1 MTLGIVD
8 DHIPGT
14 VMLKK
19 DMGNVTGLEF
29 LNKIFFIT
37 DGIMLQQIREI
48 SGIDGSTLQ
57 NWVKRGWVA
66 TTVNKKYSKEQLA
79 RILIINMLRDS
90 MLLERIDF
98 LMRYIN
104 GNVND
109 NSDDIIS
116 ESQLY
121 DYICRT
127 IDVLMEKDDTTT
139 KGELRTYIKECTKDY
154 EERVSGARKRLNRAL
169 EIIVT
174 VYYSALIRKNSN
186 DLYEK
191 LLRGDAGND

>member
-1 MTLGIVD
+1 MTLGIID

-14 VMLKK
+14 VMLKS

-37 DGIMLQQIREI
+37 DGIMLQQVREI

-66 TTVNKKYSKEQLA
+66 NTVNKKYSIEHLA
-79 RILIINMLRDS
+79 RILIINMLRNS
-90 MLLERIDF
+90 MLLERIDYI
-98 LMRYIN
+98 LRYIN

-109 NSDDIIS
+109 KMDDIIS
-116 ESQLY
+116 ESCLY
-121 DYICRT
+121 DYICRI
-127 IDVLMEKDDTTT
+127 IDTLMEKDKTTNRQL
-139 KGELRTYIKECTKDY
+139 KGYIEECTADY
-154 EERVSGARKRLNRAL
+154 TERVSGARRRLHHAL

-174 VYYSALIRKNSN
+174 AYYATLIQRYSN
-186 DLYEK
+186 DLFEK
-191 LLRGDAGND
+191 LLRGVAGND